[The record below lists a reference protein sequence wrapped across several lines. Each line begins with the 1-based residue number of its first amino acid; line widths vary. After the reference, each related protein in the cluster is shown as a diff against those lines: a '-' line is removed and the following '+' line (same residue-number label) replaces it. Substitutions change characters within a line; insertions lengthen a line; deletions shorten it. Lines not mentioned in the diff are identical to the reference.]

1 MIGDGKMFALFLV
14 LNDTLLL
21 DDVHE
26 VFYQHG
32 VGATTL
38 DSVGMGKIL
47 MEHNVDIPMFASI
60 RRMLE
65 GDRPYSKTVVSV
77 IKEENTLNEVVDDIK
92 KTLGAIGKPGI
103 GFMFVIPVLDI
114 HGFGGNNQNV

>member
-1 MIGDGKMFALFLV
+1 MFALFLV